1 MVVVKEEVVSVC
13 VCVKVCLLS
22 LHLIGLLARQLAT
35 VDLRHQ
41 ARAKLARIS
50 AYMYVSKIALLRGL
64 CLLCSPAAYLLRPS
78 VSILVSWHARH
89 RRDR

>member
-35 VDLRHQ
+35 VD
-41 ARAKLARIS
+41 ASETSS
-50 AYMYVSKIALLRGL
+50 ASEVGANRYIYV
-64 CLLCSPAAYLLRPS
+64 CE
-78 VSILVSWHARH
+78 
-89 RRDR
+89 